1 MTGRHGRPETHAGEP
16 TGGAIEAVDVPLGP
30 LTTLRVGGPAAR
42 IIEPQGEP
50 ELLQSVLEVW
60 ESGDDWLVLGGG
72 SNVVI
77 ADDGFDGTVI
87 RVATRGVARI
97 VAPEGTVR
105 LRVQAG
111 EPWDDLVAYT
121 VEQGWSGL
129 EALSGIPG
137 STGASPIQN
146 IGAYGQEAGDSIVS
160 VDFLDYGTGR
170 VERIARDDLELGYR
184 TSVFKR
190 GKRGV
195 VLSVTFSLT
204 DASSQAGA
212 SGGPGS
218 DAPGSLA
225 LGDPI
230 AYPQLATALGV
241 AVGDRVALGGVRSA
255 VLRLRASKGM
265 VLDATDPDSVSAG
278 SFFTNPIV
286 SENFA
291 RGLPGDAPRW
301 LIEPE
306 AEPTVVELPDPA
318 SGLTVDLSG
327 PLEASG
333 APEEP
338 QVKLSAAWLIERAG
352 IGKGFAL
359 PGSRAAISSKH
370 TLAIVN
376 TGGATAA
383 DISELSRYIQNRVS
397 SEFGV
402 RLHPEPVFVGLS

>member
-1 MTGRHGRPETHAGEP
+1 MSGRHGRSEP
-16 TGGAIEAVDVPLGP
+16 HDGGSANGWVEATDVPLGP
-30 LTTLRVGGPAAR
+30 LTTLKVGGPASR
-42 IIEPQGEP
+42 IIEPTGEP
-50 ELLQSVLEVW
+50 ELLQAVLGVW
-60 ESGDDWLVLGGG
+60 DSGDDWLVLGGG

-77 ADDGFDGTVI
+77 SDEGFDGTVI

-97 VAPEGTVR
+97 VAPSGTVR

-111 EPWDDLVAYT
+111 EPWDLLVAYT

-146 IGAYGQEAGDSIVS
+146 IGAYGQEVGERIVS

-170 VERIARDDLELGYR
+170 VERIARDDLEFGYR

-204 DASSQAGA
+204 DSGSPAG
-212 SGGPGS
+212 GEGM
-218 DAPGSLA
+218 PGSLA

-230 AYPQLATALGV
+230 AYPQLAGALGV

-255 VLRLRASKGM
+255 VLGLRGSKGM
-265 VLDATDPDSVSAG
+265 VLDATDPDSVSVG

-291 RGLPGDAPRW
+291 RGLPADAPRW
-301 LIEPE
+301 LVEPE
-306 AEPTVVELPDPA
+306 PEPVVVELPDPA
-318 SGLTVDLSG
+318 SGLVVDLSG
-327 PLEASG
+327 PLGASG
-333 APEEP
+333 APAEP
-338 QVKLSAAWLIERAG
+338 EVKLSAAWLIERAG
-352 IGKGFAL
+352 IRKGFSL
-359 PGSRAAISSKH
+359 PGSGAAISSKH

-376 TGGATAA
+376 RGSATAA
-383 DISELSRYIQNRVS
+383 DVAELARYIQNRVS
-397 SEFGV
+397 AEFGV
-402 RLHPEPVFVGLS
+402 LLHPEPVFVGVD

>member
-1 MTGRHGRPETHAGEP
+1 MEGS
-16 TGGAIEAVDVPLGP
+16 DVPLGP

-42 IIEPQGEP
+42 IVEPHDEPQ
-50 ELLQSVLEVW
+50 LLQTVLEVW
-60 ESGDDWLVLGGG
+60 DSGDDWLALGGG

-77 ADDGFDGTVI
+77 SDDGFDGTVI

-97 VAPEGTVR
+97 VAPSGTVR

-111 EPWDDLVAYT
+111 EPWDELVAYT

-170 VERIARDDLELGYR
+170 VERLVRDDLELGYR

-190 GKRGV
+190 GRRGV

-204 DASSQAGA
+204 DASAQAGPA
-212 SGGPGS
+212 GGDSGS
-218 DAPGSLA
+218 DAPGPLA

-241 AVGDRVALGGVRSA
+241 AVGDRVALGGVRAA

-291 RGLPGDAPRW
+291 RSLPSDAPRW
-301 LIEPE
+301 LVEPE
-306 AEPTVVELPDPA
+306 AEPTVVALPDPA
-318 SGLTVDLSG
+318 SGLTVDLTG

-333 APEEP
+333 QSAEP

-402 RLHPEPVFVGLS
+402 RLHPEPVFVGLD

>member
-1 MTGRHGRPETHAGEP
+1 MTGRHGRPEPHPDEQAQGR
-16 TGGAIEAVDVPLGP
+16 IEGTDVPLGP

-50 ELLQSVLEVW
+50 ELLQDVLGVW
-60 ESGDDWLVLGGG
+60 DSGDDWLVLGGG

-77 ADDGFDGTVI
+77 SDEGFDGTVI
-87 RVATRGVARI
+87 RVATRGIARI
-97 VAPEGTVR
+97 VAPSGTVR

-111 EPWDDLVAYT
+111 EPWDELVAYT

-137 STGASPIQN
+137 STGGSPIQN

-170 VERIARDDLELGYR
+170 VDRIARDDLELGYR

-190 GKRGV
+190 GRRGV

-204 DASSQAGA
+204 DASAQAGD
-212 SGGPGS
+212 SGS
-218 DAPGSLA
+218 DAPGPLA

-230 AYPQLATALGV
+230 AYPQLAAALGV
-241 AVGDRVALGGVRSA
+241 AVGDRVALGGVRAA

-265 VLDATDPDSVSAG
+265 VLDATDPDSISAG

-291 RGLPGDAPRW
+291 RGLPSDAPRW
-301 LIEPE
+301 LVEPE
-306 AEPTVVELPDPA
+306 AEPTVVALPDPA

-333 APEEP
+333 APAEP

-352 IGKGFAL
+352 IGKGFSL

-383 DISELSRYIQNRVS
+383 EIAELSRYIQNRVS

>member
-1 MTGRHGRPETHAGEP
+1 MSGRHGRPEPHPGEP
-16 TGGAIEAVDVPLGP
+16 TSGSIEATDVSLGP
-30 LTTLRVGGPAAR
+30 LTTLKVGGPAAR
-42 IIEPQGEP
+42 IIEPTGEP
-50 ELLQSVLEVW
+50 ELLQAALGVW
-60 ESGDDWLVLGGG
+60 DSGDDWFVLGGG

-77 ADDGFDGTVI
+77 SDEGFDGTVI
-87 RVATRGVARI
+87 RVATRGIARI
-97 VAPEGTVR
+97 VSPTGTVR

-111 EPWDDLVAYT
+111 ESWEKLVAYT

-146 IGAYGQEAGDSIVS
+146 IGAYGQEVGDRIVS

-190 GKRGV
+190 GKRGL

-204 DASSQAGA
+204 DSTADAGGEMAGA
-212 SGGPGS
+212 
-218 DAPGSLA
+218 LA

-230 AYPQLATALGV
+230 AYPQLASALGV
-241 AVGDRVALGGVRSA
+241 AVGDRVALGAVRSA

-286 SENFA
+286 TENFA
-291 RGLPGDAPRW
+291 RSLPADAPRW
-301 LIEPE
+301 LLEPE
-306 AEPTVVELPDPA
+306 ESPVVVPLPDPS
-318 SGLTVDLSG
+318 SGLVVDLSG
-327 PLEASG
+327 PLAASG
-333 APEEP
+333 ETAEP
-338 QVKLSAAWLIERAG
+338 RVKLSAAWLIERAG
-352 IGKGFAL
+352 IGRGFAL

-383 DISELSRYIQNRVS
+383 DIAELSRYIQNRVS
-397 SEFGV
+397 AEFGV
-402 RLHPEPVFVGLS
+402 MLHPEPVFVGPA

>member
-1 MTGRHGRPETHAGEP
+1 MSGRHGRPEPHDEQPASGLV
-16 TGGAIEAVDVPLGP
+16 EAVDVALGP
-30 LTTLRVGGPAAR
+30 LTTLR
-42 IIEPQGEP
+42 
-50 ELLQSVLEVW
+50 ELLQAALAVW
-60 ESGDDWLVLGGG
+60 DSGDEWFVLGGG

-77 ADDGFDGTVI
+77 SDEGFYGTVI

-97 VAPEGTVR
+97 VAPSGAVR

-111 EPWDDLVAYT
+111 EPWDELVAYT
-121 VEQGWSGL
+121 VEHGWSGL

-146 IGAYGQEAGDSIVS
+146 IGAYGQEAGERIVS

-204 DASSQAGA
+204 E
-212 SGGPGS
+212 SGGDGGP
-218 DAPGSLA
+218 LA
-225 LGDPI
+225 LGYPI

-241 AVGDRVALGGVRSA
+241 AVGDRVAIGSVREA
-255 VLRLRASKGM
+255 VLALRASKGM
-265 VLDATDPDSVSAG
+265 VLDASDPDSVSAG

-286 SENFA
+286 TENFA
-291 RGLPGDAPRW
+291 RGLPSDAPRW
-301 LIEPE
+301 LVEPE
-306 AEPTVVELPDPA
+306 AEPTVVPLPDPA
-318 SGLTVDLSG
+318 SGLAADLSG
-327 PLEASG
+327 PLGASG
-333 APEEP
+333 PEAEP

-352 IGKGFAL
+352 IGRGFAL

-383 DISELSRYIQNRVS
+383 DIGELSRYIQNRVS
-397 SEFGV
+397 AEFGV
-402 RLHPEPVFVGLS
+402 MLHPEPVFV

>member
-1 MTGRHGRPETHAGEP
+1 MSGRHGRPEPHGDEQTAGSV
-16 TGGAIEAVDVPLGP
+16 EAVDVALGP
-30 LTTLRVGGPAAR
+30 LTTLKVGGPAAR
-42 IIEPQGEP
+42 LVESQGEP
-50 ELLQSVLEVW
+50 ELLQAALAVW
-60 ESGDDWLVLGGG
+60 DSGDEWFVLGGG

-77 ADDGFDGTVI
+77 SDEGFDGTVI

-97 VAPEGTVR
+97 VAPSGTVR

-111 EPWDDLVAYT
+111 EPWDALVAYT
-121 VEQGWSGL
+121 VQQGWSGL

-190 GKRGV
+190 GRRGV

-204 DASSQAGA
+204 ESDSEAGA
-212 SGGPGS
+212 
-218 DAPGSLA
+218 LA

-241 AVGDRVALGGVRSA
+241 AVGDRVALGAVREA
-255 VLRLRASKGM
+255 VLALRASKGM
-265 VLDATDPDSVSAG
+265 VLDAADPDSASAG

-286 SENFA
+286 AENFA
-291 RGLPGDAPRW
+291 RGLPSDAPRW
-301 LIEPE
+301 LVEPE
-306 AEPTVVELPDPA
+306 AEPTVVPLPDPS
-318 SGLTVDLSG
+318 SGLAVDLSG
-327 PLEASG
+327 PLDASG
-333 APEEP
+333 PAAES

-352 IGKGFAL
+352 IGRGFSL

-383 DISELSRYIQNRVS
+383 EIAELSRYIQNRVS
-397 SEFGV
+397 AEFGV
-402 RLHPEPVFVGLS
+402 MLQPEPVFV

>member
-1 MTGRHGRPETHAGEP
+1 M
-16 TGGAIEAVDVPLGP
+16 DVALGP
-30 LTTLRVGGPAAR
+30 LTTLKVGGPAAR

-50 ELLQSVLEVW
+50 ELLQSVLGVW
-60 ESGDDWLVLGGG
+60 DSGDDWFVLGGG

-77 ADDGFDGTVI
+77 SDEGFDGTVV

-97 VAPEGTVR
+97 VAPNGTVR

-111 EPWDDLVAYT
+111 EPWDELVAYT

-190 GKRGV
+190 GRRGV

-204 DASSQAGA
+204 ESDASAEPL
-212 SGGPGS
+212 GP
-218 DAPGSLA
+218 LA

-241 AVGDRVALGGVRSA
+241 AVGDRVALGAVRSA
-255 VLRLRASKGM
+255 VLSLRASKGM

-291 RGLPGDAPRW
+291 RGLPSDAPRW
-301 LIEPE
+301 LVEPE
-306 AEPTVVELPDPA
+306 QEPIVVALPEPG
-318 SGLTVDLSG
+318 SGLAVDLSG
-327 PLEASG
+327 PLGGVSSAPASASSSAG
-333 APEEP
+333 P

-352 IGKGFAL
+352 IGKGFSL

-376 TGGATAA
+376 TGGASAA
-383 DISELSRYIQNRVS
+383 DIAELSRYIQNRVS
-397 SEFGV
+397 AEFGV
-402 RLHPEPVFVGLS
+402 VLQPEPVFV